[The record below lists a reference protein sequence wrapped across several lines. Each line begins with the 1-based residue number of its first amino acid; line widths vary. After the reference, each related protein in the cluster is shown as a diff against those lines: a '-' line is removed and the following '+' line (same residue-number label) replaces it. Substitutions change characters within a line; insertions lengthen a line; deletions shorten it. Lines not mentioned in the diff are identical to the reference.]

1 MRHSLPEFPDVEFD
15 LLTEVSD
22 LRLHPV
28 HPPFQAA
35 HVLPRHT
42 VQVEHDANDDGGG
55 NPLGEFRRPS
65 VSPDEK
71 DSIPEESRAVWSSDA
86 IRMHSRWKS
95 STVTSSG
102 PDLMLADDHKVATQS
117 RNPRRAVDLTRRTPG
132 SIRGALARA
141 GPGASEEPPLRKR
154 KPRVPPSRRASA
166 GFRLVLSFPPSTPP
180 SIPRPTPN
188 ADRRRTNF
196 QAPHPQK
203 TPNQGLPPGGKSEIS
218 HRVLRRAS

>member
-1 MRHSLPEFPDVEFD
+1 
-15 LLTEVSD
+15 
-22 LRLHPV
+22 
-28 HPPFQAA
+28 
-35 HVLPRHT
+35 
-42 VQVEHDANDDGGG
+42 
-55 NPLGEFRRPS
+55 
-65 VSPDEK
+65 
-71 DSIPEESRAVWSSDA
+71 
-86 IRMHSRWKS
+86 MHSRWKS

-203 TPNQGLPPGGKSEIS
+203 TPNQGLPPRWKIRDFPPGATARFIGQGEPETNQIELSKRGREHPVTVSRS
-218 HRVLRRAS
+218 RGPGRNPHSAR